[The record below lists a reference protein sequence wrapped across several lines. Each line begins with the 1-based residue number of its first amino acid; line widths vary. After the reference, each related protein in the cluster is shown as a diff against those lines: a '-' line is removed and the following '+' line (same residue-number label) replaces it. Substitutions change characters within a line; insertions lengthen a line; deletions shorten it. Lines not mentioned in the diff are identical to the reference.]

1 MGSFPE
7 IQGKTPA
14 FEHSVFTLEAF
25 LYPLLVIQVNN
36 KFQRKGEQ
44 MTTRRLWIML
54 VLAIAAIAFLA
65 YRYLEVRHF
74 GLFDWIVV
82 GAIVLLGF
90 RLLRALQK
98 RT

>member
-1 MGSFPE
+1 
-7 IQGKTPA
+7 
-14 FEHSVFTLEAF
+14 
-25 LYPLLVIQVNN
+25 
-36 KFQRKGEQ
+36 
-44 MTTRRLWIML
+44 MTTRRIWIML

-90 RLLRALQK
+90 RLLRAMQK